1 MSATSPR
8 HDHVGGT
15 LSRRNVLRLGSAAAV
30 ALSVPLLGSCG
41 PSNSGKNENK
51 NEISLATWGLP
62 SEVAAFKAVIARYKR
77 KNPDATVKLEVK
89 PPDGFG
95 TSIDTRLAAGTAP
108 DLFRL
113 AYADV
118 GYYAKAGAILDLTEH
133 LDDDHGSA
141 FEETFWN
148 VVRYDGKAHALPHH
162 TDTVA
167 TFYNKKAM
175 KRLGVEIPTRIE
187 DSWTWDQLVDMAGE
201 IKKEG
206 IGKYAFAMNWQRY
219 SPRWLPF
226 LYQHGGKL
234 LTDDLSAPAIDDTL
248 GVEAIAWTQSWFE
261 KGMVPPTTSI
271 RSNEAIEVL
280 FANETIPLM
289 LNGDWLIPS
298 LVKEMKAEWGVTYMI
313 RDTHM
318 ASDLG
323 GTAVAVTKD
332 TKNPELAA
340 DFLKFLTNEENMRK
354 FVTEAQFLPVRKSL
368 LSTTLKYEQRPE
380 EMTIFKEQ
388 AAKTIPPSVGK
399 LLAQPTF
406 GRQIAPTVL
415 EEQLDLAFKKSQDP
429 ETTAKRIAAG
439 IEEKLA

>member
-8 HDHVGGT
+8 HNHAAGT
-15 LSRRNVLRLGSAAAV
+15 MSRRNVLRLGSAAAV

-41 PSNSGKNENK
+41 TGNGGKKK
-51 NEISLATWGLP
+51 NEISVATWGIQ
-62 SEVAAFKAVIARYKR
+62 SEVDAFKGVIQRYKR
-77 KNPDATVKLEVK
+77 KNPEATVTLEVK
-89 PPDGFG
+89 PPDGYG

-108 DLFRL
+108 DVIRL
-113 AYADV
+113 NYADV
-118 GYYAKAGAILDLTEH
+118 GYYAKAGAILDLSEH
-133 LDDDHGSA
+133 LDDDYGNA
-141 FEETFWN
+141 FETTFWN
-148 VVRYDGKAHALPHH
+148 VVRYEDKPYALPHH

-167 TFYNKKAM
+167 TFYNKSAM

-187 DSWTWDQLVDMAGE
+187 DSWTWDQLIDMAGE
-201 IKKEG
+201 IKKER

-234 LTDDLSAPAIDDTL
+234 LNDDQTGPAIDDAFGIET
-248 GVEAIAWTQSWFE
+248 IAWTQSWFE
-261 KGMVPPTTSI
+261 KGFVPPTTSI

-289 LNGDWLIPS
+289 LNGDWLIPN

-313 RDTHM
+313 RDAHM

-323 GTAVAVTKD
+323 GNAVTVTKD
-332 TKNPELAA
+332 TKDPELAV
-340 DFLKFLTNEENMRK
+340 DFLKFLTNEENMSR
-354 FVTEAQFLPVRKSL
+354 FVTEAQFLPVRKAL
-368 LSTTLKYEQRPE
+368 LSRTLKYKQRPE

-388 AAKTIPPSVGK
+388 AAKTIPQDVGK
-399 LLAQPTF
+399 LLAQPAF

-429 ETTAKRIAAG
+429 EKTAKRIAAG